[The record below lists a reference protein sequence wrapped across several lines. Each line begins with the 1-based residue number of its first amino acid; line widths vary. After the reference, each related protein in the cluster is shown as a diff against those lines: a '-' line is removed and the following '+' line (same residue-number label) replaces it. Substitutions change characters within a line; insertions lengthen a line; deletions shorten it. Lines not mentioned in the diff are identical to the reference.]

1 MCRGPAFFLFPPPSR
16 SWNFKIAPNAMTDNH
31 FNVGEFFRT
40 QFIWR
45 IPSGDFLRAI
55 FEVEVMLIDEISD
68 KYVVRLEKFLAGRQ
82 ETPEGEDRS
91 IEKASKE
98 YWALV
103 NALTGNKISLAFEV
117 DDGRPLW
124 LRFETLTGEHNF
136 FHRLNELPP
145 TLAEWPAKN

>member
-1 MCRGPAFFLFPPPSR
+1 MPD
-16 SWNFKIAPNAMTDNH
+16 TH
-31 FNVGEFFRT
+31 FSVGEYFRT

-55 FEVEVMLIDEISD
+55 FEVEVILIDDISD

-82 ETPEGEDRS
+82 ETSEGENLPV
-91 IEKASKE
+91 EKASKE
-98 YWALV
+98 YWGLV

-124 LRFETLTGEHNF
+124 LRFETLTGDHNF

-145 TLAEWPAKN
+145 TLAEWPAKK

>member
-1 MCRGPAFFLFPPPSR
+1 MAETHYG
-16 SWNFKIAPNAMTDNH
+16 
-31 FNVGEFFRT
+31 VGEFFRT
-40 QFIWR
+40 QFVWR

-55 FEVEVMLIDEISD
+55 FKVEVMHLDDVSD
-68 KYVVRLEKFLAGRQ
+68 KYVVRLDDFLAGRQ
-82 ETPEGEDRS
+82 ETAEGESVS
-91 IEKASKE
+91 IEETSKD

-103 NALTGNKISLAFEV
+103 NALTGNKISLAYEV

-136 FHRLNELPP
+136 FRRLNELPR